1 MYKVVVSD
9 IDGTLVDQ
17 NQQISEQNL
26 KAIQLFQHEGG
37 IFTIATG
44 RVEQSVKHLIAQLQ
58 IQYPV
63 ILYNGGKVIDY
74 KLNRV
79 IYERHIPIEF
89 ALDFVDMALR
99 NQLNI
104 CIYTDEDIYILND
117 TDTIRTYV
125 AKDKVT
131 VQLLPNVAY
140 LKSRIVYKVLIIDEV
155 ADFRTCYDYFEQASM
170 SDVTIVQSENTY
182 LEILPANVSK
192 GEALKVLMDYLNLP
206 IQSAIAIGD
215 HFNDIEMIKA
225 AGIGVAVNNAIPSL
239 KEYADAIVPSNIQHG
254 VAKAIYKYC
263 L

>member
-26 KAIQLFQHEGG
+26 SAIKQFQHEGG

-44 RVEQSVKHLIAQLQ
+44 RVEQSVKHFITQLK
-58 IQYPV
+58 IEHPV
-63 ILYNGGKVIDY
+63 ILYNGGKIIDY

-79 IYERHIPIEF
+79 IYERHIPVEF
-89 ALDFVDMALR
+89 ALDFVDMALS

-117 TDTIRTYV
+117 TNIIQTYV

-140 LKSRIVYKVLIIDEV
+140 LKSRTIYKVLIIDEL
-155 ADFRTCYDYFEQASM
+155 ACFQTCYDYFEEASM

-192 GEALKVLMDYLNLP
+192 GKALKVLMEYLNLP
-206 IQSAIAIGD
+206 IQSTVAIGD

-225 AGIGVAVNNAIPSL
+225 AGMGVAVNNAIPSL
-239 KEYADAIVPSNIQHG
+239 KEYADAIVPSNIEHG
-254 VAKAIYKYC
+254 VAKTIYKYC

>member
-17 NQQISEQNL
+17 NQQISEHNL
-26 KAIQLFQHEGG
+26 KAIQQFQHEGG

-44 RVEQSVKHLIAQLQ
+44 RVEQSVKHLIDQLQ
-58 IQYPV
+58 IEHPV
-63 ILYNGGKVIDY
+63 ILYNGGKVIDF
-74 KLNRV
+74 KLNCV
-79 IYERHIPIEF
+79 IYERYIPVEF
-89 ALDFVDMALR
+89 VLGFVDMALS

-117 TDTIRTYV
+117 TDTIRTYA

-131 VQLLPNVAY
+131 VQLLPSVAY

-155 ADFRTCYDYFEQASM
+155 AAFRTCYDYFEQTSM

-182 LEILPANVSK
+182 LEILPNDVSK

-206 IQSAIAIGD
+206 IESAIAIGD

-239 KEYADAIVPSNIQHG
+239 KEYADAIVPSNIEHG
-254 VAKAIYKYC
+254 VAKTIYKYC